1 MYRLLIF
8 LLILCVSCEK
18 KTTTT
23 PLDNA
28 LQSQHP
34 AIKKVMDNPEG
45 HEIQILYSQIDTNE
59 DGETVFTDYN
69 FQLNNQNYFYPA
81 STVKLPAAILALE
94 FTDNTT
100 FLSPEIDYIIEGD
113 TILHNFNDD
122 VRQIFAVSDNEAYN
136 RLYEFLGRDFIN
148 NQLRTKKISPVR
160 IGHRIETENAAEQER
175 KKIKF
180 LTKRNVSIKKDGS
193 LESIYVEKTLKGKG
207 FMKDSALVS
216 EPMDFSEKNYYPLKA
231 QHNTIKRLFFEKSF
245 AILER
250 FNLSPASKIYLKNVM
265 SNPPRKLGYDKDKFN
280 DSFGK
285 FFIYGDSQDNIPEG
299 MKIYNKVGYAY
310 GTITETAY
318 IEDTVND
325 VKFILSATILVN
337 ENGIFNDDEYE
348 YEEIGIPFLAQ
359 LGREIYMHEMKRK
372 TVN

>member
-1 MYRLLIF
+1 MKYTLVIIIF
-8 LLILCVSCEK
+8 LLLSCNSEVI
-18 KTTTT
+18 T

-28 LQSQHP
+28 LKSQHP
-34 AIKKVMDNPEG
+34 AIKKVMGNPER
-45 HEIQILYSQIDTNE
+45 HEIQILYSQIDENE
-59 DGETVFTDYN
+59 KGETVFSDYN

-81 STVKLPAAILALE
+81 STVKLPTAILALE

-100 FLSPEIDYIIEGD
+100 FLSPEVEYIIEGD

-122 VRQIFAVSDNEAYN
+122 IRQIFAVSDNQAYN
-136 RLYEFLGRDFIN
+136 RLYEFLGRDHIN

-160 IGHRIETENAAEQER
+160 IGHRIETENTAEQER

-180 LTKRNVSIKKDGS
+180 LANRNVGIKKDGT
-193 LESIYVEKTLKGKG
+193 LESILVEKTLKGKG
-207 FMKDSALVS
+207 YIKDGTLVS
-216 EPMDFSEKNYYPLKA
+216 EPMDFSEKNYFPLET

-245 AILER
+245 AINER
-250 FNLSPASKIYLKNVM
+250 FNLSPASKKYLKNVM
-265 SNPPRKLGYDKDKFN
+265 SNPPRKLGYDGDKFN

-299 MKIYNKVGYAY
+299 IKIYNKVGYAY

-337 ENGIFNDDEYE
+337 ENGIFNDNEYE

-372 TVN
+372 KVN